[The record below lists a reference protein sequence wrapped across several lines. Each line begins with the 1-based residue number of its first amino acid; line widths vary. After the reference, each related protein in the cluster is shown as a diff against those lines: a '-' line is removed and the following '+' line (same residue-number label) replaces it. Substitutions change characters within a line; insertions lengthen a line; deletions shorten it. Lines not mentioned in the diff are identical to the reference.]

1 MGLSIWQIIGLTLLA
16 YWKTFDWQ
24 ELQITAF
31 DTIVYGA
38 LAGIICGD
46 FQIGLVTGATL
57 QLMSLGVA
65 ALGGSSM
72 PDYPV
77 AAIISVAVA
86 VTTGKGMAAGM
97 ALGVP
102 VGMLTLNLD
111 VVVKLINSWIANKAQ
126 KAADEHKFKKMN
138 HIIPISFF
146 MMPLESAIPV
156 FIAVVFGKPL
166 VNAILNFM
174 PKWFTTGL
182 NVTGAMLPAVGIA
195 MLLTYLPLKKYGYW
209 LLVGF
214 VLAAYLKMPTLGVAI
229 LGVAAAIPEFR
240 NLVEKKNN
248 IAAASNTGNG
258 LSQEDMEDE

>member
-1 MGLSIWQIIGLTLLA
+1 MGLQIWQIVALTLLA
-16 YWKTFDWQ
+16 YWKTFDWA

-31 DTIVYGA
+31 NTIVYGA
-38 LAGIICGD
+38 IAGIICGD
-46 FQIGLVTGATL
+46 FQTGLITGATL

-65 ALGGSSM
+65 ALGGASM

-111 VVVKLINSWIANKAQ
+111 VLFKLINSYIAKKAQ
-126 KAADEHKFKKMN
+126 EAADKHNFKRMN
-138 HIIPISFF
+138 RIIPISFF

-156 FIAVVFGKPL
+156 LLAVLFGKP
-166 VNAILNFM
+166 VVESILNFM
-174 PKWFTTGL
+174 PGWFTTGL
-182 NVTGAMLPAVGIA
+182 NVAGAMLPAVGIA
-195 MLLTYLPLKKYGYW
+195 MLLTYLPIKKYGHW

-214 VLAAYLKMPTLGVAI
+214 VLAAYIKVPTLAVAI
-229 LGVAAAIPEFR
+229 LGVAAAIPQFR
-240 NLVEKKNN
+240 ALAQQDTVHTE
-248 IAAASNTGNG
+248 
-258 LSQEDMEDE
+258 LSVEDMEDE